1 VLRLKDDSP
10 PVEMSFA
17 AARLHL
23 WKCRSRLAGGESS
36 YRKGCALMRWIVAS
50 LVFLA
55 VVAAIAGCGGG
66 TSPPSPP
73 PVVGSYLADAFMSAF
88 VDPVANLG
96 LVVRE
101 QNTVEGAG
109 FFSAPVSDVD
119 VFFSGTIDTAGTLH
133 ATGRLIGNGGTQDV
147 GAFTMTGTIANFPDG
162 SNIQGTFTAQGIG
175 SGSGTWRAFIFTVP
189 PLGAYVGT
197 FSGDRQGMVALMNF
211 ALDDSVMMNEDP
223 AQPQLDYFASDLGSL
238 TLTPPTVSGGPYGLS
253 ASNGLYNTGFS
264 FTGTVG
270 QLEATGTWEQPA
282 ATPLAGTWLG
292 SRPAS
297 RTATTRAVAPGPIR
311 VHRKKH

>member
-1 VLRLKDDSP
+1 
-10 PVEMSFA
+10 
-17 AARLHL
+17 
-23 WKCRSRLAGGESS
+23 
-36 YRKGCALMRWIVAS
+36 MRWIVAS

-66 TSPPSPP
+66 GSSPPPPP

-101 QNTVEGAG
+101 NNTVEGAG
-109 FFSAPVSDVD
+109 FFSAPVSDID
-119 VFFSGTIDTAGTLH
+119 VFFSGTIDASGTLN
-133 ATGRLIGNGGTQDV
+133 ASGRLIGNDGTQDV
-147 GAFTMTGTIANFPDG
+147 GGFTLTGTFANFTDG

-197 FSGDRQGMVALMNF
+197 FSGDRQGKVALMNF

-223 AQPQLDYFASDLGSL
+223 TQPQLDYFASDLGSL
-238 TLTPPTVSGGPYGLS
+238 TLTPPAVSGGPYTLS
-253 ASNGLYNTGFS
+253 ASGGLYNTGFS
-264 FTGTVG
+264 FNGTVG
-270 QLEATGTWEQPA
+270 AVEATGSWQQTG
-282 ATPLAGTWLG
+282 ATTSTGTWLA
-292 SRPAS
+292 SRPA
-297 RTATTRAVAPGPIR
+297 ALAAATRAVPPGPIR
-311 VHRKKH
+311 VHRRKR